1 MNVISTLNPNATDAG
16 SMIPSGSVILK
27 NQKKKKFQIW
37 HQTFESKRED
47 IHDMCLGYENK
58 IKKLTSVLSE
68 EERSNGSNR
77 NYFDFS
83 NGSGAEKNKG
93 MASIL
98 PEKVQN
104 NINETRKLNEDLKRQ
119 VEEISKMNGLY
130 VIKHGSKYIKVNKNE
145 KEVELPKILDN
156 NPQKETPRNF
166 RYINDNYRSQLMRA
180 FLNFNPMIHLNNLRN
195 LLEKADP
202 AIQA

>member
-1 MNVISTLNPNATDAG
+1 MNVVSTINSNPADNGLNIA
-16 SMIPSGSVILK
+16 SGSLLLK

-47 IHDMCLGYENK
+47 IYDMCFGHENRVR
-58 IKKLTSVLSE
+58 KLTSVLNE

-77 NYFDFS
+77 NFLDFTK
-83 NGSGAEKNKG
+83 GSGTEKNKG
-93 MASIL
+93 KSSIL
-98 PEKVQN
+98 PEKVQA
-104 NINETRKLNEDLKRQ
+104 NINETRRLNEELKKQ
-119 VEEISKMNGLY
+119 VEEISKMNALY
-130 VIKHGSKYIKVNKNE
+130 VIKHGSKYINVKE
-145 KEVELPKILDN
+145 TEVELPKIN
-156 NPQKETPRNF
+156 ENRPHKEQPRNF

-180 FLNFNPMIHLNNLRN
+180 FLNFNPIIHLNNLRN